1 MGKLFYPG
9 WFAHVRHFA
18 CFLRNGAGVLPGT
31 YYTQKNKEKNKTAA
45 YMHG

>member
-9 WFAHVRHFA
+9 WFGRVLHFS
-18 CFLRNGAGVLPGT
+18 CFLSNGAGMLPGT
-31 YYTQKNKEKNKTAA
+31 YTQTNKEKNKTAA